1 MSEANSGPDRVSRE
15 QRGHLWLVGLDRAAK
30 RNAMDSALLM
40 DLALA
45 LGEYEGNDEL
55 RCMVLFAYGEHFTA
69 GLDLM
74 ELAPKLASG
83 GLHYPEGSIDPWG
96 TRLPR
101 RSKPVVVAVEGICWT
116 AGIELL
122 LNTDIAIAA
131 SNARFAHLEVLR
143 GIPPSGGSTVRF
155 TQAAGWANA
164 MRYMLTGDEFDAD
177 QARAMNLVNEVVAPG
192 QALARAIDYAER
204 IARAAPLAIKA
215 TLQSAF
221 LARDEGDAAALARL
235 EETLLE
241 LIGSADVRE
250 GVMAMMQKRAPQFT
264 GR

>member
-55 RCMVLFAYGEHFTA
+55 RCMVLFAHGEHFTA

-101 RSKPVVVAVEGICWT
+101 RSKPVVVAGR
-116 AGIELL
+116 GHLL
-122 LNTDIAIAA
+122 DRGHRIAA
-131 SNARFAHLEVLR
+131 QRRYRHRCQQCALRSPGGAARHPAIRRLYCALHPGRRLGQRHALHAHWR
-143 GIPPSGGSTVRF
+143 
-155 TQAAGWANA
+155 
-164 MRYMLTGDEFDAD
+164 
-177 QARAMNLVNEVVAPG
+177 
-192 QALARAIDYAER
+192 
-204 IARAAPLAIKA
+204 
-215 TLQSAF
+215 
-221 LARDEGDAAALARL
+221 
-235 EETLLE
+235 
-241 LIGSADVRE
+241 
-250 GVMAMMQKRAPQFT
+250 
-264 GR
+264 